1 MTTLYR
7 KYRPSLF
14 SEISGQEHIL
24 QTLTNAIKNSNVSHA
39 YLFTGPRGTGKT
51 TTARIFAKTV
61 NCLKPIT
68 KTKKSHIGIEP
79 CNKCINCKMILENKA
94 IDLIEID
101 AASHTGVDNIRQL
114 KEAIDIPPTNFKYKV
129 YIIDEVHMLSMGA
142 FNALLKTLE
151 EPPAHAIFIL
161 ATTELH
167 KVPATIIS
175 RCQQFNVKPL
185 TRNEIVNRLSQIAKK
200 EDIEIDKET
209 LSLIATEA
217 GGGMRDAESLLGQI
231 ISMGEK
237 KILPESVQKTLGISP
252 KSTLL
257 KLVTAISD
265 GEMATTV
272 SIINQ
277 LQSDGVSMKSFGKQ
291 LLNYCRNLML
301 TKIASESDTKL
312 LKDLTSDELS
322 ELKKIAKDFELPHL
336 TILIAS
342 LQNSLTQSNQSDIPQ
357 LPLEMALIEYFLKI
371 GKVTITPQK
380 KTELTNKT
388 LKKKPSNTL
397 KNTGSKI
404 QPQEQNNLPN
414 QMTKAVKLET
424 ESADSLTLTSKSPS
438 KNPVTK
444 SESTNIMP
452 DSNGTENTESDE
464 IATNLTPASESDLSI
479 NIFIDKWAEI
489 LEGVSES
496 SLSIAGV
503 LKNCAPT
510 AIDGDFVLIKVS
522 HAFGRDRLNNPQSKL
537 TIEKVFA
544 NIFKVRLKAKFLTE
558 DELPKDVIVERAT
571 DSSEGTSNSESN
583 NDNIDGSQSSESSNE
598 LLYEAMKKIGG
609 KIVRG

>member
-24 QTLTNAIKNSNVSHA
+24 QTLTNSIKNSNVSHA

-167 KVPATIIS
+167 KVPDTIIS

-185 TRNEIVNRLSQIAKK
+185 TKDKIADRLKQIAEK
-200 EDIEIDKET
+200 EKIKTDKET
-209 LSLIATEA
+209 LYLIATEA

-231 ISMGEK
+231 ISIGEK
-237 KILPESVQKTLGISP
+237 EITAKDVQRTLGISP

-257 KLVTAISD
+257 KLITLISD
-265 GEMATTV
+265 SDLPTT
-272 SIINQ
+272 IRTINK
-277 LQSDGVSMKSFGKQ
+277 LQSDGVSMTSFNKQ
-291 LLNYCRNLML
+291 LLSYCRNLML
-301 TKIASESDTKL
+301 VIIGDTAAEKL
-312 LKDLTSDELS
+312 LTNQTTDELS
-322 ELKKIAKDFELPHL
+322 DLQKFATTFNLPNL
-336 TILIAS
+336 TILITL
-342 LQNSLTQSNQSDIPQ
+342 LQNSLRESNHSDIPQ
-357 LPLEMALIEYFLKI
+357 LPLEMALIEYFLKTNQLAGI
-371 GKVTITPQK
+371 STTPTATAPSAK
-380 KTELTNKT
+380 D
-388 LKKKPSNTL
+388 LKKKSSNAIVPLPSPKVSNEKKSSNNTIP
-397 KNTGSKI
+397 KQK
-404 QPQEQNNLPN
+404 
-414 QMTKAVKLET
+414 
-424 ESADSLTLTSKSPS
+424 TSPKKSPPDNNNPEENSSS
-438 KNPVTK
+438 KKISNPFK
-444 SESTNIMP
+444 
-452 DSNGTENTESDE
+452 G
-464 IATNLTPASESDLSI
+464 LPAINNSDLSI
-479 NIFIDKWAEI
+479 NNFLDKWAEV
-489 LEGVSES
+489 LEGVKEK
-496 SLSIAGV
+496 SLSLAGV

-510 AIDGDFVLIKVS
+510 AIAGEFILIKAP
-522 HAFGRDRLNNPQSKL
+522 HAFGQKRLNDPKSKL
-537 TIEKVFA
+537 TIEKIFA

-558 DELPKDVIVERAT
+558 DELPQEAT
-571 DSSEGTSNSESN
+571 VKSISGSNDEKINTEN
-583 NDNIDGSQSSESSNE
+583 NKSTTNE
-598 LLYEAMKKIGG
+598 NKLLYEAMKKIGG
-609 KIVRG
+609 KIVKAG